1 MRGTT
6 PAGQTVNVSQTGFTI
21 TEMNGAAPTN
31 GAPLS
36 YPSICEGVHWGHLV
50 GGHQPAY

>member
-1 MRGTT
+1 
-6 PAGQTVNVSQTGFTI
+6 
-21 TEMNGAAPTN
+21 MNGAAPTN

-36 YPSICEGVHWGHLV
+36 YPSICEGVPWGHLV